1 MIERALDLLRLQ
13 EANVVGA
20 ILYDVNSSLIKS
32 YVFSFFSSST
42 KKLKENIYN
51 TRNEETG
58 ADKTYEDVPATEE
71 EEEENK

>member
-32 YVFSFFSSST
+32 YVFSSFSSST

-51 TRNEETG
+51 SRNEDTG
-58 ADKTYEDVPATEE
+58 ADKTYEDVPVTEE
-71 EEEENK
+71 EAEENK